1 MYITHFIGFLFNRSL
16 VLIANITVGTCN
28 TKNENP
34 KPLTENSAD
43 PVKIRTIDKISQ
55 SRKKNAPQ
63 PINDLKTIW
72 LTGDILTCTYNAPLT
87 GERSL

>member
-16 VLIANITVGTCN
+16 VLIANIKVGTCN
-28 TKNENP
+28 TKNEKP

-43 PVKIRTIDKISQ
+43 PVKIRTVDKISQ